1 MKGINIFILTLEEE
15 YQHLLSPFCCKSLS
29 DVWGGKRRKRERGRK
44 KSRRPEEGRWKKQMK
59 TDGQKRQVRKD
70 TRKEGAEKRR
80 RGDGRIDGAR
90 RWRRAVGDPADISG
104 RVYEM

>member
-1 MKGINIFILTLEEE
+1 
-15 YQHLLSPFCCKSLS
+15 
-29 DVWGGKRRKRERGRK
+29 
-44 KSRRPEEGRWKKQMK
+44 MK

-70 TRKEGAEKRR
+70 AWEEGAERRR
-80 RGDGRIDGAR
+80 RGDGEIDGAR